1 MVVQTESNVPQSP
14 EKNHPSH
21 FMRAPLPSKTVN
33 FQKRLEEE
41 YMQNDNQIDLGGKF
55 RNDYEI
61 ENEIDRISEKK
72 RRYKTPHLNTEDV
85 QLIMHTNKKNE
96 TGMRLQEQRLHENPE
111 LS

>member
-1 MVVQTESNVPQSP
+1 
-14 EKNHPSH
+14 
-21 FMRAPLPSKTVN
+21 
-33 FQKRLEEE
+33 
-41 YMQNDNQIDLGGKF
+41 MQNDNQIDLGGKF

-96 TGMRLQEQRLHENPE
+96 TGMRL
-111 LS
+111 